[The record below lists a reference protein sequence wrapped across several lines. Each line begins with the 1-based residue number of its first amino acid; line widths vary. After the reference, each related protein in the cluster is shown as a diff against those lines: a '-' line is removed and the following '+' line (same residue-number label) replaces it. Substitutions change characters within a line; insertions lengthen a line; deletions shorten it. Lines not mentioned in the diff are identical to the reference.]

1 MKQSQ
6 IIYENEIKQIQA
18 AKILI
23 EESLINLR
31 REVIILA
38 KYKMTAFSRQ
48 EIYDEVWLKSTSR
61 TAKNYDVQ

>member
-1 MKQSQ
+1 MEVKQSQ
-6 IIYENEIKQIQA
+6 IIYENEIKQIQTT
-18 AKILI
+18 KILI

-48 EIYDEVWLKSTSR
+48 EIYDEVWLNSTSR
-61 TAKNYDVQ
+61 TAKKI